1 MPEQEKNTDFKSL
14 LGKFRRGMKEPKYF
28 FALINGLVKGGAA
41 SKLYSNPP
49 EIYNKENILKWSKA
63 IESKDIRITE

>member
-1 MPEQEKNTDFKSL
+1 
-14 LGKFRRGMKEPKYF
+14 MKEPKYF